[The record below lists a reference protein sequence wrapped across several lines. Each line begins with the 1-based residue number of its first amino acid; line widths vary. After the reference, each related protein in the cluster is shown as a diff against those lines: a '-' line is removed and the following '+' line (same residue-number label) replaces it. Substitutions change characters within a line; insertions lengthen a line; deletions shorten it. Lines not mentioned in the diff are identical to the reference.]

1 MIDPELQTRDDMSSG
16 PRSPFFAKLEASQ
29 FPFGLGSDNHSGT
42 HPRILKTLELV
53 NAGFAPSYGT
63 DLVTEEAVKVFR
75 SHFGSETDVHFCFN
89 GTAANVLALA
99 PLVNSYHAVIC
110 SDVAHIEV
118 DECGAP
124 EKHIGAKLVPIK
136 CVDGKLSPSVIEPF
150 LIRRGDQH
158 FSQARAVSITQPT
171 EYGTVYSR
179 REMADLA
186 AFCAKHDLWLHVDGA
201 RFVNAAAAL
210 GCTLKEAAE
219 GADVLSFG
227 GTKNGLMFGE
237 AVLFLSKRSRE
248 AAKDLPFIRKQLM
261 QLPSKTR
268 FIAAQFVELL
278 GTDLWKEI
286 SSNAL
291 ARANQLRNGLALL
304 ATSSDL
310 VKFTQNTEANA
321 VFAIFDRG
329 LEKAMKRT
337 AFFYVWNEQTREC
350 RLMTSWNTTAADVES
365 VLSVAA
371 THIAGSNVNVGGS
384 R

>member
-1 MIDPELQTRDDMSSG
+1 MNDSELRLQ
-16 PRSPFFAKLEASQ
+16 SPFFAKLEASQ

-42 HPRILKTLELV
+42 HPRILKTLEKV
-53 NAGFAPSYGT
+53 NSGFAPSYGT

-75 SHFGSETDVHFCFN
+75 SHFGNETDVHFCFN
-89 GTAANVLALA
+89 GTAANVLSLA
-99 PLVNSYHAVIC
+99 PLVNSHHAVIC

-124 EKHIGAKLVPIK
+124 EKHLGTKLIPIK
-136 CVDGKLSPSVIEPF
+136 CVDGKLTPAAIEPY

-158 FSQARAVSITQPT
+158 FAQAKAVSITQPT
-171 EYGTVYSR
+171 EFGTVYSR
-179 REMADLA
+179 QEMADLA
-186 AFCAKHDLWLHVDGA
+186 ACCKKHDLWLHVDGA
-201 RFVNAAAAL
+201 RFLNAATAL

-248 AAKDLPFIRKQLM
+248 AAKDFPFIRKQLM

-268 FIAAQFVELL
+268 FIAGQFIELL

-286 SSNAL
+286 SLNSI
-291 ARANQLRNGLALL
+291 ARANQLRGGLAAL
-304 ATSSDL
+304 ANSSDL
-310 VKFTQNTEANA
+310 VRFTQKTEANA
-321 VFAIFDRG
+321 IFAIFEPG
-329 LEKAMKRT
+329 LEKAIKRS

-350 RLMTSWNTTAADVES
+350 RLMTSWSTTAADVES
-365 VLSVAA
+365 VLK
-371 THIAGSNVNVGGS
+371 IASTYIAESNPSAGGS